1 MFIRFYND
9 CQVRAVWDEEQ
20 SKWRFSDVDIVRVI
34 NDEADYAK
42 TSDYQLWLKKKLNA
56 EVTNG

>member
-9 CQVRAVWDEEQ
+9 CQARAVWDEEH

>member
-9 CQVRAVWDEEQ
+9 CWVRAVWDEEH

-42 TSDYQLWLKKKLNA
+42 TSDY
-56 EVTNG
+56 

>member
-9 CQVRAVWDEEQ
+9 CQVRAVWDEEH

>member
-9 CQVRAVWDEEQ
+9 WQVRAVWDEEH

>member
-9 CQVRAVWDEEQ
+9 CQVRAVWDEED